1 MVITDETHKKRLA
14 IDYSETIRQLSP
26 IQPSLKLGTTSS
38 VHSPQSFSVTNGV
51 SCFQRKMV
59 KFVEENDLEAAFPYF
74 DNITIRGKDQ
84 KENGVNMEHFLEDS
98 KRKNIC

>member
-1 MVITDETHKKRLA
+1 
-14 IDYSETIRQLSP
+14 
-26 IQPSLKLGTTSS
+26 
-38 VHSPQSFSVTNGV
+38 
-51 SCFQRKMV
+51 MV

-74 DNITIRGKDQ
+74 GNITVRGKDQ

>member
-1 MVITDETHKKRLA
+1 
-14 IDYSETIRQLSP
+14 
-26 IQPSLKLGTTSS
+26 
-38 VHSPQSFSVTNGV
+38 
-51 SCFQRKMV
+51 MV

-98 KRKNIC
+98 KRKNICYNTDKCIFSTRRLPIFGYVIEDGAPLPRSWSSTTLTWASCSTPLNVRE